1 MKKLVLLALVLIV
14 PFFVNAQDK
23 ASLAKDA
30 QRMLDYTFAE
40 NYKGLMDLTY
50 PKIFDLIPKEQM
62 LEMLSKMLKGEGY
75 TIKLERTPENFTF
88 GDIKKID
95 GGSYAVVSYDTQM
108 RMIFTEKPSDN
119 EIETMTKMFKENM
132 KASVATFDKTDN
144 SFLIKK
150 RSQMVAAAD
159 TATNQKWTFLNNENP
174 MLIEKLFSE
183 NVRKGLGL

>member
-1 MKKLVLLALVLIV
+1 MKKIILLAFLVTAPL
-14 PFFVNAQDK
+14 FATAQDK

-62 LEMLSKMLKGEGY
+62 LEMLPKMLKGEGY
-75 TIKLERTPENFTF
+75 TIKLDKVPENFTF
-88 GDIKKID
+88 GDIKKIE

-108 RMIFTEKPSDN
+108 RMIFTERPADK
-119 EIETMTKMFKENM
+119 EIETMTTMFKENM

-150 RSQMVAAAD
+150 RSQMIAAAD
-159 TATNQKWTFLNNENP
+159 AATGQKWTFLNNENP
-174 MLIEKLFSE
+174 QLIEKLFSE
-183 NVRKGLGL
+183 NIRKGLGL